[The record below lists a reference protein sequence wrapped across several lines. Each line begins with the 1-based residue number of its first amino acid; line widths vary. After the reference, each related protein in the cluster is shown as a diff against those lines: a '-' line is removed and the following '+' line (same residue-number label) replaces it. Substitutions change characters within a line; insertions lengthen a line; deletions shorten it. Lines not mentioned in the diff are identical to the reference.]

1 MPKKVA
7 IIGGGLSGLVLA
19 KNLDDFSKVTVFE
32 KSSGVA
38 GRMATRLV
46 EPFEFDHGA
55 QFFTA
60 RSEAFKN
67 FLLPYLEKET
77 VVAWNPKVVTLEEG
91 KKPYKRSWFETHYI
105 AQPRM
110 TSLVKALGAP
120 VDIRF
125 NTKIDEVFKQNN
137 SWSLKSAGKTIGE
150 GFDWLISSAPGN
162 QAFEIFNKSGITLKG
177 LDEVEYSPCFA
188 LMVGLYSELSL
199 GFDAAVVK
207 NSPIKWIAANSTK
220 YGRRKEKA
228 LVIHSCNKWAFEK
241 INEELPHVQSLLENE
256 LFKLTDVSA
265 KDVSCIDMARWRYAK
280 VERESPQG
288 VQIDRHQRVAVCG
301 DWCRGNRV
309 EDAYLSGVN
318 LSERLRLELDR

>member
-137 SWSLKSAGKTIGE
+137 SWSLKSAGKTVGE

-162 QAFEIFNKSGITLKG
+162 QAFEIFNKSGI
-177 LDEVEYSPCFA
+177 
-188 LMVGLYSELSL
+188 
-199 GFDAAVVK
+199 
-207 NSPIKWIAANSTK
+207 
-220 YGRRKEKA
+220 R
-228 LVIHSCNKWAFEK
+228 
-241 INEELPHVQSLLENE
+241 
-256 LFKLTDVSA
+256 
-265 KDVSCIDMARWRYAK
+265 
-280 VERESPQG
+280 
-288 VQIDRHQRVAVCG
+288 
-301 DWCRGNRV
+301 
-309 EDAYLSGVN
+309 
-318 LSERLRLELDR
+318 